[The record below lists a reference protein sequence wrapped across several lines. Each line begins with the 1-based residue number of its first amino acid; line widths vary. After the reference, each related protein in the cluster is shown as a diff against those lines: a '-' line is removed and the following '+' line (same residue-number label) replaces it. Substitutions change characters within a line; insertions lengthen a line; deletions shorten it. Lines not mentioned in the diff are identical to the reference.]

1 MAGGAAQAVQRVPV
15 RGHAGRIA
23 LVLLGGGL
31 SGLLLLLPLAAI
43 FRMAFAD
50 GWDAYVAHLTE
61 PSTRHAIGL
70 TLLAAA
76 VAVPVNTVFGVTAAW
91 AVTKFEFRGR
101 KLLISLIELPLSI
114 SPIVIGVAYLFL
126 FGMQGLFGPALAEH
140 GIRLVFTVPAIVIVT
155 VIVTAPYVFRELL
168 PVMMAQGTQN
178 EQAAI
183 TLGASGWQTFWRVT
197 LPGIKWALIYG
208 VSMSFARCLG
218 EFGAVAVVSGSIRG
232 QTNTM
237 TLQIEL
243 LMQDRVNTGA
253 FAVAST
259 LTLLAVVTL
268 LVKLL
273 VEAREARAQRLAA
286 AAEAP
291 LPAPRAMTAPTR
303 VEAA

>member
-1 MAGGAAQAVQRVPV
+1 MAGGSTTSGQRVPV
-15 RGHAGRIA
+15 RGHAGRIT

-31 SGLLLLLPLAAI
+31 SALLLLLPLVAI

-50 GWDAYVAHLTE
+50 GWDAYVGHLTE
-61 PSTRHAIGL
+61 PSTRDAIGL

-76 VAVPVNTVFGVTAAW
+76 IAVPINTVFGITAAW
-91 AVTKFEFRGR
+91 AITKHEFRGR

-114 SPIVIGVAYLFL
+114 SPIVIGVAYLFV
-126 FGMQGLFGPALAEH
+126 FGMQGLFGPWLAEH

-168 PVMMAQGTQN
+168 PVMMAQGTQD

-197 LPGIKWALIYG
+197 LPSIKWALIYG

-218 EFGAVAVVSGSIRG
+218 EFGTVAVVSGSIRG

-253 FAVAST
+253 FAVSST
-259 LTLLAVVTL
+259 LTLLAVATL
-268 LVKLL
+268 LVKVL
-273 VEAREARAQRLAA
+273 VEWREAR
-286 AAEAP
+286 
-291 LPAPRAMTAPTR
+291 TR
-303 VEAA
+303 R